1 MPSFSNKPKK
11 KLVILLFKMPLS
23 AIVPFLA
30 PLPAVASSL

>member
-23 AIVPFLA
+23 AIVPFFA
-30 PLPAVASSL
+30 PLRTAPISL